1 MCQFQ
6 HRNTQNL
13 PRHPADKIDHPPKNL
28 PWTDKFCHFVRFEMA
43 ERQGLRAKGRNG
55 NFWQGHIGV
64 LFPSPLGSQPL
75 ALSLSIPSVVSCG
88 PGFALRSP
96 ASERR
101 RAVVSHLVLPEY
113 RSYGFSHYSLLHDP
127 QFWPGLDTSQPELR

>member
-6 HRNTQNL
+6 NRNTQNL
-13 PRHPADKIDHPPKNL
+13 PRHPADKTGYPPKTL

-64 LFPSPLGSQPL
+64 LFPSPLGPQPSALSPQPL

-88 PGFALRSP
+88 PGLALRSL
-96 ASERR
+96 
-101 RAVVSHLVLPEY
+101 RARDVVLWYLIWYCPSILGILVAT
-113 RSYGFSHYSLLHDP
+113 LL
-127 QFWPGLDTSQPELR
+127 S